1 MKWYY
6 ERGNGQDGPVTRGEI
21 RAMIADGTLAPENK
35 VWCKEF
41 ADWTAVALLPD
52 LHPAAAPEP
61 EPEPEPVVIPGMPE
75 IDPVVTEAAPP
86 AGPPRAK
93 QGSIVWAEWTENS
106 WYHGVVDRVDGDDA
120 LSVAFDDGDQ
130 AVVSRDR
137 LAIDSA
143 PDPKHVQVGTRV
155 LASWMGDLYPARVS
169 SVSDGHCQVNFD
181 DGDTGASAVH
191 DLRLIGR

>member
-6 ERGNGQDGPVTRGEI
+6 ERGNGQDGPVTKDEI
-21 RAMIADGTLAPENK
+21 CAMIADGTLAPENK
-35 VWCKEF
+35 VWCKELP
-41 ADWTAVALLPD
+41 DWTAVALLPD
-52 LHPAAAPEP
+52 LQPTV
-61 EPEPEPVVIPGMPE
+61 EPEPEPVLIPGMPE
-75 IDPVVTEAAPP
+75 IEPMATDAA
-86 AGPPRAK
+86 ASTGPPRAK

-106 WYHGVVDRVDGDDA
+106 WYHGVIDRVDGDDA

-137 LAIDSA
+137 LAIDTA

-169 SVSDGHCQVNFD
+169 SISGGSCQVSFD